1 MKHIAVGI
9 AVDTQQLDGRIKMT
23 AREFKPRPLQTMII
37 DFILDHPRCAIYSGM
52 GTGKTSAT
60 LTALDILNLI
70 EPGATLVIAPLLVA
84 GQTWPDEVKKWSH
97 LQDCKIIPII
107 GKPEQRVRALK
118 TKADIYTINY
128 ENLPWLVSFLS
139 TDWFFTKVVA
149 DESTKLKGFR
159 VSQGSVR
166 ARALGKVAHT
176 KVKRFIELTGT
187 PSPNGI
193 KDLWGQC
200 WFLDRGER
208 LGTSF
213 TAFTN
218 RWFQSVSVGVDR
230 NAIQLVPFEHSQ
242 KEIQDRLKDI
252 CISIEAKDYFDIKE
266 PITTTLEVEL
276 KGKARK
282 LYDDMEKEMFI
293 ELSNSVEVEAFN
305 AASKTIKCLQIASG
319 AIYTDESG
327 DYQAVHD
334 LKIQALESVIE
345 EAAGMP
351 VLVSYHFKSDLDR
364 LLKAFPQGKHLNKD
378 PQTIRDW
385 NAGKI
390 PVLFAH
396 PASAGHG
403 LNLQDGGNI
412 LVFFS
417 HWWDLEQYQQIVERI
432 GPTRQ
437 AQAGHDRP
445 VFIYHIVAKGTMDE
459 VVMERRESKREVQDL
474 LMESMKKR
482 EVAHG

>member
-1 MKHIAVGI
+1 
-9 AVDTQQLDGRIKMT
+9 MT
-23 AREFKPRPLQTMII
+23 ARKFKPRPLQTMII

-60 LTALDILNLI
+60 LTALDILNII

-84 GQTWPDEVKKWSH
+84 NQTWPDEVKKWCH
-97 LQDCKIIPII
+97 LQDVKIIPII

-118 TKADIYTINY
+118 TKADIYTVNY
-128 ENLPWLVSFLS
+128 ENLPWLVSFLG

-242 KEIQDRLKDI
+242 NEIQDRLKDI

-327 DYQAVHD
+327 AYQAVHD

-364 LLKAFPQGKHLNKD
+364 LLKAFPQGRHLNKD
-378 PQTIRDW
+378 PQIIRDW
-385 NAGKI
+385 NVGKI

-482 EVAHG
+482 EVAYG

>member
-1 MKHIAVGI
+1 
-9 AVDTQQLDGRIKMT
+9 MT

-60 LTALDILNLI
+60 LTALDILSII

-84 GQTWPDEVKKWSH
+84 NQTWPDEVKKWCH
-97 LQDCKIIPII
+97 LQDVKIIPII

-118 TKADIYTINY
+118 TKADIYTVNY
-128 ENLPWLVSFLS
+128 ENLPWLVSFLG

-200 WFLDRGER
+200 WFLDRGDR

-327 DYQAVHD
+327 AYQAVHD

-364 LLKAFPQGKHLNKD
+364 LLKAFPQGRHLNKD
-378 PQTIRDW
+378 PQIIRDW

-445 VFIYHIVAKGTMDE
+445 VFIYHIVAKDTMDE

-482 EVAHG
+482 EVAYG